1 MTAEQF
7 LASRF
12 KALADADYLAVY
24 AGYHVDAPFLQQ
36 FPDSAGYCQFAEQQL
51 SGIVVNRWSSLRQRQ
66 LADGSEEH
74 LLLMELSVDGVSQ
87 YFYELALLIE
97 TAEGWRYHSA
107 QKLGGDDYSGAPEQI
122 NFSHFDQVSP
132 KIRY

>member
-12 KALADADYLAVY
+12 KALADANYLAVY

-36 FPDSAGYCQFAEQQL
+36 FPDSAGYCHFAEQQL
-51 SGIVVNRWSSLRQRQ
+51 SGIAVNRWSSLRQRQ